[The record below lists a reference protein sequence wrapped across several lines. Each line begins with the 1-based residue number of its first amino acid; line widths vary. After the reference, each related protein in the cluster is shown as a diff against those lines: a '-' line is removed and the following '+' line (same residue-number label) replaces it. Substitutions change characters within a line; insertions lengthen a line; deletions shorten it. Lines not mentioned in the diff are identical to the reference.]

1 MATTEILLSSATFI
15 KSVTNISDN
24 VAGKFLLPSLREAQ
38 EVGLRGIV
46 GDCLLAKL
54 KELAATDPDTHTRPI
69 DEDENAPYKGLVD
82 RAQYYLAFSTLVDLC
97 NRVTYKV
104 ANFGVA
110 KTSDEK
116 AQAADWEDMTR
127 QQFYYQ
133 AKADSACRD
142 LQRWLLDN
150 RAAFPELRG
159 CDCDAIQAN
168 LRSAASCGLWLGG
181 VRGKKVPGG
190 GGCCR

>member
-54 KELAATDPDTHTRPI
+54 KELAATDPETHTRPI
-69 DEDENAPYKGLVD
+69 DDGENAAYKDLVG
-82 RAQYYLAFSTLVDLC
+82 RAQYYLAYKTLVDLC
-97 NRVTYKV
+97 DRVTYKV

-110 KTSDEK
+110 KTSDENV
-116 AQAADWEDMTR
+116 QAASWEEMTR
-127 QQFYYQ
+127 QQYYYQ
-133 AKADSACRD
+133 AKADGYCRD
-142 LQRWLLDN
+142 LQNWILAN
-150 RAAFPELRG
+150 RAQFPELRE
-159 CDCDAIQAN
+159 CDCSAIRAN
-168 LRSAASCGLWLGG
+168 LKSAASCGIFLGG
-181 VRGKKVPGG
+181 PRGKKLPGG
-190 GGCCR
+190 SGCCK

>member
-54 KELAATDPDTHTRPI
+54 KELAASDPQTNTRPI
-69 DEDENAPYKGLVD
+69 DDTENAPYKDLVD

-150 RAAFPELRG
+150 RAAFPELLG

-181 VRGKKVPGG
+181 VRGKKLPGG

>member
-69 DEDENAPYKGLVD
+69 DEAENAPYKDLVEK
-82 RAQYYLAFSTLVDLC
+82 AQYYLAFSTLVDLC

-116 AQAADWEDMTR
+116 AQAALSDGNTGLPSLEELTAELAKEEAGEESPTEEKED
-127 QQFYYQ
+127 
-133 AKADSACRD
+133 
-142 LQRWLLDN
+142 
-150 RAAFPELRG
+150 
-159 CDCDAIQAN
+159 
-168 LRSAASCGLWLGG
+168 
-181 VRGKKVPGG
+181 
-190 GGCCR
+190 